1 MSDLVGNTEDR
12 FSQNEARFVSLSD
25 TFYFIIGDELS
36 GQRTAKESRIL
47 DQSDGRLFSA
57 TYLPSSSSSWP
68 SASPSNHPERQVK
81 LNV

>member
-1 MSDLVGNTEDR
+1 MYLGVTLSSHDTCH
-12 FSQNEARFVSLSD
+12 FVSLSD

-57 TYLPSSSSSWP
+57 ICSPSSSSSWP